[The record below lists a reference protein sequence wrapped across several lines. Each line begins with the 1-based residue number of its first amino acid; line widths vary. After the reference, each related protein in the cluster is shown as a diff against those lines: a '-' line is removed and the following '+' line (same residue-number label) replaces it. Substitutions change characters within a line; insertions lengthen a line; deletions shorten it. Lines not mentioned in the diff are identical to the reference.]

1 MPKFATRYDRQIVD
15 FRTTQPSMTEE
26 ADYPDTLIPNIF
38 AMHGQLPLR
47 EVQFGDFTSMPLDPA
62 EAKARLDDAEAQFMA
77 LPSDIRA
84 RFHNS
89 PLELISFLSREEN
102 RAEAVNLG
110 FIDPPPTPYVSP
122 AEPSAPADQAGGPSH
137 T

>member
-1 MPKFATRYDRQIVD
+1 MPKFATRYDRQFVD
-15 FRTTQPSMTEE
+15 FRTTQPSLTEE

-38 AMHGQLPLR
+38 TMHGQVSQR
-47 EVQFGDFTSMPLDPA
+47 EVMFGDFTTMPLDPA
-62 EAKARLDDAEAQFMA
+62 EAKARLDEADAQFMA

-89 PLELISFLSREEN
+89 PLELINFLSCEDN
-102 RAEAVNLG
+102 RAEAVKLG
-110 FIDPPPTPYVSP
+110 FIDPPSTPDVSPEVSSSP
-122 AEPSAPADQAGGPSH
+122 AEKAGGPSN

>member
-1 MPKFATRYDRQIVD
+1 MPNFATRYDRQIVD

-47 EVQFGDFTSMPLDPA
+47 EVQFGDFSTMPLDPA
-62 EAKARLDDAEAQFMA
+62 EAKARLDDAEAQK
-77 LPSDIRA
+77 
-84 RFHNS
+84 
-89 PLELISFLSREEN
+89 
-102 RAEAVNLG
+102 LG
-110 FIDPPPTPYVSP
+110 FIDPPPSDVSP
-122 AEPSAPADQAGGPSH
+122 ADDSAPADQAGGPSH

>member
-1 MPKFATRYDRQIVD
+1 MRKFTTRYDRQIVD

-47 EVQFGDFTSMPLDPA
+47 DVQFGDFTTMPLDPA

-89 PLELISFLSREEN
+89 PLQLIDFLSREEN
-102 RAEAVNLG
+102 RAEAQKLG
-110 FIDPPPTPYVSP
+110 FIDPPPADVSP
-122 AEPSAPADQAGGPSH
+122 AEPSAPAEQAGGPSH

>member
-26 ADYPDTLIPNIF
+26 SDYPDTLIPNIF

-47 EVQFGDFTSMPLDPA
+47 EVQFGDFSLMPLDPA

-89 PLELISFLSREEN
+89 PLELIDFLGREEN
-102 RAEAVNLG
+102 RAEAQKLG
-110 FIDPPPTPYVSP
+110 FIDPPPSDVSP
-122 AEPSAPADQAGGPSH
+122 ADDSAPADQAGGPSH